1 MDSKVRA
8 QLIREGNAA
17 FNDKDIRKAR
27 ELFIKTGYK
36 DGLVRLGDY
45 FMYDRKLPMLAFG
58 YYKKAGMQSKVDEIF
73 QRMIY
78 ALSTWIGRDKF
89 QRPMQPDDAANNE
102 NITASNDSQS
112 SQLGSELNPDDFKVH
127 PILRAK
133 ALEILSGNSAR

>member
-1 MDSKVRA
+1 MDSKLRA
-8 QLIREGNAA
+8 QLIREANTA

-27 ELFIKTGYK
+27 ELYLKTDYK

-73 QRMIY
+73 QRMIF

-89 QRPMQPDDAANNE
+89 KPASASNDARPAANNIE
-102 NITASNDSQS
+102 PLSDEKSKQS
-112 SQLGSELNPDDFKVH
+112 TLNPDDFRVH

-133 ALEILSGNSAR
+133 ALEILAQQNR